1 MMNAAYPVS
10 LTLDE
15 NGQLLVQARDLPEV
29 LTWGKTEADAL
40 AAAEDAIAVVVSAAL
55 DDGRQVPPPS
65 ALRLGEHLVSLPAQL
80 GAKLA
85 VLSAWRASGISKSEL
100 ARRLGVAEKEA
111 RRILDP
117 RYNTKLDML
126 DAAARALGRRLVVTL
141 DEVA

>member
-1 MMNAAYPVS
+1 MNAAYPVS
-10 LTLDE
+10 LTMDE

-29 LTWGKTEADAL
+29 LTWGETEADAL
-40 AAAEDAIAVVVSAAL
+40 AMAEDAIAVVVSAAL
-55 DDGRQVPPPS
+55 DEGREVPKPS
-65 ALRLGEHLVSLPAQL
+65 TPLPGEHLVSLSAQL

-85 VLSAWRASGISKSEL
+85 VLRAWRASGITKSKL

-117 RYNTKLDML
+117 HYNTKLDML